1 VPIRD
6 LVVTAIVVGSLPVCL
21 LQPWIGV
28 LVWSWIGYMSP
39 HRLTW
44 SFAYSAPWA
53 MMVAIPTLAG
63 LMFTK
68 ERARLPWTA
77 EVRLLAALWGLFL
90 VTTVFAFYPA
100 EAWAH
105 FNKVSKILLMTFVTL
120 VLFQDERRLRA
131 LLWVIGLSIGF
142 YGLKGGVW
150 AVMTGAQYKVLGPP
164 ASFIAGNTEIGLAL
178 NMVLPILIFLR
189 REEQRRWLRH
199 VLLAMIGFSVVAIL
213 ITYSRG
219 AALGLAVV
227 VTLLFLKSRAKL
239 VAILLIAAGLV
250 VASSTLP
257 DKWFGRVE
265 TITTYQQDSSAQGRL
280 DAWYVAYRLAKDY
293 PLLGGGFRTFTRDI
307 FTRYDMPRGRD
318 AHSIFFQVLGEHGFT
333 GLGLYVGLIGSTV
346 LSLRWLIRR
355 GRRLPST
362 QWISNCAQMLEAS
375 VAAYVVAGAFLSMSY
390 FDLFYHLVAITV
402 ILKVLLRAEER
413 KAAEA
418 AKAAKAA
425 AAVRP
430 GRLARVSG

>member
-1 VPIRD
+1 LPIRD
-6 LVVTAIVVGSLPVCL
+6 LVVTAIIVGSLPYCFL
-21 LQPWIGV
+21 RPWIGV

-44 SFAYSAPWA
+44 SFAYSQPWA

-63 LMFTK
+63 LFVTK

-77 EVRLLAALWGLFL
+77 EVRFLAGLWGLFL
-90 VTTVFAFYPA
+90 VTTIFAFYPA

-120 VLFQDERRLRA
+120 LLFQDERKLRA

-142 YGLKGGVW
+142 YGLKGGIF
-150 AVMTGAQYKVLGPP
+150 AVKTGGVHQVLGPP
-164 ASFIAGNTEIGLAL
+164 ATFIAGNTEIGLAL

-189 REEQRRWLRH
+189 REEPRPWLRH
-199 VLLAMIGFSVVAIL
+199 FLLAMIGFSVIAIL

-219 AALGLAVV
+219 AVLGLAVV
-227 VTLLFLKSRAKL
+227 ITLLFLKSRTKL
-239 VAILLIAAGLV
+239 LALLLIAGGLV

-257 DKWFGRVE
+257 DRWFGRVE
-265 TITTYQQDSSAQGRL
+265 TISTYQEDSSAQGRL

-333 GLGLYVGLIGSTV
+333 GLGLYVGLIASTM
-346 LSLRWLIRR
+346 LSLARLGRR
-355 GRRLPST
+355 ARRLPST
-362 QWISNCAQMLEAS
+362 QWISSCAQMLEAS
-375 VAAYVVAGAFLSMSY
+375 VAGYVVAGAFLSMSY

-402 ILKVLLRAEER
+402 ILKVLFQAEER
-413 KAAEA
+413 KAEAERKTAEA
-418 AKAAKAA
+418 AA
-425 AAVRP
+425 RP